1 MGGKMSRIPPV
12 LKSNSGSLRRELTDV
27 EQHLWRHLR
36 LRQIAGFKF
45 RRQHPACG
53 YILDFACIELKL
65 AIELDGGQH
74 ADKIEA
80 DEVRTKA
87 LNQAGWQVLRFWNND
102 VLANTEAV
110 LSEIHR
116 LIGEI
121 QPPSQPSP

>member
-1 MGGKMSRIPPV
+1 MQRLTPKLKAFSR
-12 LKSNSGSLRRELTDV
+12 SLRHEMTDT
-27 EQHLWRHLR
+27 EQHLWRYLR
-36 LRQIAGFKF
+36 MRQVAGYRF
-45 RRQHPACG
+45 RRQHPTCG

-74 ADKIEA
+74 ADNIVV
-80 DEVRTKA
+80 DEIRSKA
-87 LNQAGWQVLRFWNND
+87 LNHAGWKMHRFWNND

-121 QPPSQPSP
+121 QPPS